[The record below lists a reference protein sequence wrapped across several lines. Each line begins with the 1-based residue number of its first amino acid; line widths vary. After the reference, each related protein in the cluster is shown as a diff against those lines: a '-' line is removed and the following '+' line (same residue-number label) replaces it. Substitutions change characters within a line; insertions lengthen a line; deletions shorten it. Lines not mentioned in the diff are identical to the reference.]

1 MRRTIGIDLC
11 LKTGGYLVEIGLYQ
25 CVISSIQ
32 DHIVNSNKPI
42 AVLSPPP
49 SLTLC
54 FHISLL
60 LQYAVFAGCFGAA

>member
-32 DHIVNSNKPI
+32 DHIVNSNKAI
-42 AVLSPPP
+42 AVLSPPLL
-49 SLTLC
+49 SLC
-54 FHISLL
+54 FYISLL